1 MRRGKRIQIQGIY
14 VQLIGYSVP
23 VVVAFTKSDMDFP
36 QILGSGGGKSQCQD
50 RVRSRASA
58 QCEQLRRPLSLKELK
73 DVPTVLVSGDTLFSS
88 DDPLIAS
95 FVAVM
100 PQYGILIDN
109 LIATTGRF
117 TDLRT
122 ARSVAPNP
130 RSSRDVII
138 QTSIEYVVCLPILI
152 PFIYL
157 VLRLGRSREYIDQ
170 TDEPILTKYFPFP

>member
-58 QCEQLRRPLSLKELK
+58 QCEQLRRPLFLKELK